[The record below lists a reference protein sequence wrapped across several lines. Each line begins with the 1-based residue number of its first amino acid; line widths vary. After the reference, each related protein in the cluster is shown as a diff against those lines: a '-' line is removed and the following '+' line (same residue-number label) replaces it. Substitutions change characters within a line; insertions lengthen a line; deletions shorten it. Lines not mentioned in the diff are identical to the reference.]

1 MRKAD
6 PEEVLGIVKIRLGL
20 TDELDTLINSY
31 IREIG
36 RRIRHFCNI
45 SNIPDDL
52 TDVWASMVMDAVR
65 VELPNVEEITDSI
78 GDDGGTVKIG
88 DTSVGG
94 GGSSSGEGMTTLNK
108 SVIDEVVLNYKV
120 DLIHYRR
127 LRW

>member
-1 MRKAD
+1 MDRQ
-6 PEEVLGIVKIRLGL
+6 EQEVLKIVKLRLNL
-20 TDELDTLINSY
+20 SDDLDTLINSY

-45 SNIPDDL
+45 TKIPDDL

-65 VELPNVEEITDSI
+65 VELPNVEEISDSI
-78 GDDGGTVKIG
+78 GDDAGTVKIG

-94 GGSSSGEGMTTLNK
+94 GSSSSGGMTTLK
-108 SVIDEVVLNYKV
+108 KTVIDEVVLNYKV